1 MKATDYITKEKPTW
15 CAGCSNFAIR
25 SALLR
30 AFVELGLKPHN
41 IAMVFDIGC
50 AGNSASWYNVY
61 SFHGLHGRVIP
72 VASGAKLANKDMTV
86 IGIGGDGGMYGE
98 GIGHLIQ
105 VARNNIDIT
114 VIVSNNELYSL
125 TTGQASPTTKKGTKT
140 KSTPEGLIEESL
152 NPLTVA
158 ISANAGF
165 VARGYTGELNHLTEL
180 IKKAIQH
187 KGFSL
192 IDVLQPCITI
202 DKVHDNQWFKER
214 IYQLDSDW
222 NTQNKESALKKA
234 DETDKQIPIGI
245 IYKKQRKAYQEEL
258 EYLKNK
264 PLVKQKH
271 QRTVT
276 KKILNEF

>member
-1 MKATDYITKEKPTW
+1 MNKYITDIKPSW

-25 SALLR
+25 NSLLKV
-30 AFVELGLKPHN
+30 FEELQLEPHQ

-72 VASGAKLANKDMTV
+72 VASGVKLANKELTV

-105 VARNNIDIT
+105 AIRSNIDMT

-140 KSTPEGLIEESL
+140 KSTPEGLIERAL
-152 NPLTVA
+152 NPLSIA
-158 ISANAGF
+158 LSSNAGF
-165 VARGYTGELNHLTEL
+165 VARAYTGEISHLKDV
-180 IKKAIQH
+180 IQKAINH

-202 DKVHDNQWFKER
+202 DKLHNHAWFKER
-214 IYQLDSDW
+214 IYKIETMDKK
-222 NTQNKESALKKA
+222 TALSKVEEKK
-234 DETDKQIPIGI
+234 KIPIGVF
-245 IYKKQRKAYQEEL
+245 YQKERPTYQDEL
-258 EYLKNK
+258 KLKK
-264 PLVKQKH
+264 PLIKA
-271 QRTVT
+271 
-276 KKILNEF
+276 KKGNYKTL